1 MAIVILIILN
11 WNCTTCQGY
20 SYHNVRIYHSCNS
33 AITVCDTLLI
43 AEFFILLCRL
53 VASSNSARRFV
64 CLNTYEKVLFDRT
77 MHVVSFFL
85 FCLPIYLV
93 LSELSL
99 SHHEIH
105 EMIHQL
111 SHLLGMKRIWL
122 DQTGLF
128 DINEMGQ
135 GVELINRP
143 SCIG

>member
-1 MAIVILIILN
+1 MSVTVKKEKRSKTYSHGHSNINHSKLKLY
-11 WNCTTCQGY
+11 TCQGY

-53 VASSNSARRFV
+53 VASSNAARRFV
-64 CLNTYEKVLFDRT
+64 CLNTYAKVLFDRT

-105 EMIHQL
+105 KMILQL
-111 SHLLGMKRIWL
+111 SHLLGMKRI
-122 DQTGLF
+122 
-128 DINEMGQ
+128 
-135 GVELINRP
+135 
-143 SCIG
+143 